1 MDTERLLT
9 ELDLLSGEIAALS
22 VILNTEFEAI
32 KVQDM
37 DQLERIQQ
45 DKEDALLQLSD
56 RRFKD
61 VMTAL
66 EQTLAA
72 PDAAN
77 IMDKWQALLGA
88 AEASRGHLV
97 RNQLLIEKKL
107 IVLREALQS
116 LYQTDNNQGLQL
128 YNRLGKLAGNVVPR

>member
-37 DQLERIQQ
+37 DQLEQIQQ
-45 DKEDALLQLSD
+45 DKEDALLRLSD

-66 EQTLAA
+66 EQTLVA